1 MNFVSYEKILLGN
14 AEANRMNTE
23 FSIIRSLMYPTAVL
37 IFKIILTTSV

>member
-23 FSIIRSLMYPTAVL
+23 FSIIEYKKKKKPL
-37 IFKIILTTSV
+37 